1 MAEGMGMKCCANTRG
16 ALLPS
21 VLSVKPLA
29 VGLEWFGEMEQR
41 VTPALMNTQPVEL
54 VCQTTK
60 TWDGAGGQQGKGL
73 RSGTGP

>member
-29 VGLEWFGEMEQR
+29 VGLEWFGEMEQW
-41 VTPALMNTQPVEL
+41 VAPAVEL
-54 VCQTTK
+54 VCQAAK
-60 TWDGAGGQQGKGL
+60 SCDGAGGQQGKGL